1 MLKFCEVRP
10 RQSQKLHLVPQINCA
25 RWSKC
30 RVCVASGKLS
40 LGFFSKVRQQ
50 PVAALQFIRIMLLSG
65 SIGSLAGAQI
75 PKMIQCFG
83 RFLEAH
89 SWLEIVG
96 SEVVCVFCWIFLYF
110 FWSSSCSCQR
120 PLRHLQGC
128 IETDD
133 KGTWRCFLFEQ
144 WSGTYLCYAHSN
156 HGVLSST
163 RTWYRSGSTTT
174 TVATCIQNTRTQET
188 TTTTTT
194 LEDKVRGIGGIGGIG
209 DSGHYGSDGKKKL
222 TSSNKFLLHQAID
235 LEHFYARVNPG
246 DLPLQ
251 LWHERWWLLLYATL
265 QQLQLPV
272 RFAPSSDD
280 SDWPGHFDSSS
291 NTWLNVG

>member
-1 MLKFCEVRP
+1 M
-10 RQSQKLHLVPQINCA
+10 Q
-25 RWSKC
+25 
-30 RVCVASGKLS
+30 GDLS
-40 LGFFSKVRQQ
+40 VGYALPVESFPWVFSSKVRQQ

-133 KGTWRCFLFEQ
+133 KGTWRCFLFQQ
-144 WSGTYLCYAHSN
+144 WSGTHPCYAHSN
-156 HGVLSST
+156 QGVLSST

-174 TVATCIQNTRTQET
+174 TVASCLQNTRTQET

-194 LEDKVRGIGGIGGIG
+194 LKDKVRGIGGIGGIG
-209 DSGHYGSDGKKKL
+209 DSGHCGVMVKRS
-222 TSSNKFLLHQAID
+222 
-235 LEHFYARVNPG
+235 
-246 DLPLQ
+246 
-251 LWHERWWLLLYATL
+251 
-265 QQLQLPV
+265 
-272 RFAPSSDD
+272 
-280 SDWPGHFDSSS
+280 
-291 NTWLNVG
+291 